1 MKGPPQKVGQARS
14 LNQRPSEKNNSMNSD
29 ESTLNIFREIG
40 FHLLTEIQR
49 KAIPVINR
57 RKNCILVAP
66 TGSGKTESAVIPI
79 FSLLREPKPLSK
91 SIRAIY
97 VTPLRAL
104 NNDVFRRIIDY
115 AKKMELEVQ
124 LRHGDTTQKA
134 RRKLLSDPPDILI
147 TTPESLGVLLTNQKI
162 LQSLKNLEWIV
173 VDEVH
178 ELISNE
184 RGAHLS
190 LSLERL
196 ESNSLKLVVR
206 IGLSATISNVDEASK
221 FVSGVGRECAIL
233 VDKTIRN
240 YDVDV
245 KYVEGTISN
254 IANSIVE
261 YIKTHDIRGSVL
273 LFTNTR
279 DEAEYIGS
287 VLRNLQG
294 VVVDVHHGSLSR
306 EMREDTEKRLRSG
319 MSGIVVCT
327 SSLELGLDIGSV
339 ELVIHFGSPRQVS
352 KLVQR
357 IGRSRHNSP
366 SSAKGLIV
374 SSNYDD
380 VIESM
385 AILKRVR
392 RHSLESQALHH
403 RPLDVLA
410 HHLVGLVI
418 NSPGPKSLQDAFR
431 LFSKAYP
438 FKDLTFNSLQNVI
451 NLLDR
456 CRIIRYQ
463 DADQTFRGGMKSYT
477 YYFNNLS
484 TIPHILKFEVMDIIR
499 KRRIGTLDQQFIGEY
514 GEKGNVFVLKGSQWR
529 IINVDEKKM
538 QVHVEQIQGSLVNIP
553 HWVGEMIPVDYE
565 TAKEVGSLRKSILS
579 DGKAKII
586 PGYSDILRKLTIV
599 PDSKNIVV
607 ERVSAKNSI
616 IIHSTFGTK
625 VNNTLA
631 SLFST
636 IISSQIGYFVE
647 AKTDPYRIMLS
658 SCARIG
664 RNHIQNVFS
673 EEYDT
678 EAVLIT
684 SLGGTYN
691 LNWRVWNV
699 AKKFGIVDKEARYD
713 KRLASLIYERYS
725 KTPLSEESIRELMHD
740 KYDTFLTNS
749 VMKDVRNGTINLH
762 WFDLENFT
770 PLAYPITEHESKF
783 TSSPMSIE
791 RGIIELLKERLEK
804 TKHRLICIRCG
815 KWERLI
821 ETKEISGLI
830 SCKVCGSR
838 LITATFSSDYDL
850 TRIIANKLKG
860 TKISTEEDHK
870 FDRAWK
876 VASLIN
882 NFGAKALLVLSG
894 YGVGVDTAAR
904 ILRNLVEDEEILKT
918 IYNAERQYVTTR
930 AFWKEK

>member
-1 MKGPPQKVGQARS
+1 MKDLPLNLVLAKS
-14 LNQRPSEKNNSMNSD
+14 LSLEPTEKNNSMNLD
-29 ESTLNIFREIG
+29 ESTLKVFNENG
-40 FHLLTEIQR
+40 FHSLTEIQK

-66 TGSGKTESAVIPI
+66 TGSGKTEAAVIPI
-79 FSLLREPKPLSK
+79 FSLLKESNLASK

-115 AKKMELEVQ
+115 ANKMGLEVQ
-124 LRHGDTTQKA
+124 IRHGDTTQKA
-134 RRKLLSDPPDILI
+134 RRRLLSDPPDILI
-147 TTPESLGVLLTNQKI
+147 TTPESLGVLLTNQK
-162 LQSLKNLEWIV
+162 LLELLKTLEWII

-184 RGAHLS
+184 RGTHLS

-196 ESNSLKLVVR
+196 ENISSKPVVR
-206 IGLSATISNVDEASK
+206 IGLSATISNVDEAAR
-221 FVSGVGRECAIL
+221 FVSGIDRVCAVL
-233 VDKTIRN
+233 VDKAIRN
-240 YDVDV
+240 YEVEV
-245 KYVEGTISN
+245 KYVEGSISN
-254 IANSIVE
+254 IAHSIID
-261 YIKTHDIRGSVL
+261 YIKNHHIRGSVL

-287 VLRNLQG
+287 VLRNLKG

-306 EMREDTEKRLRSG
+306 EMREETEKRLRSG
-319 MSGIVVCT
+319 ESSIVVCT

-357 IGRSRHNSP
+357 IGRSNHNSP

-374 SSNYDD
+374 SSNFDD

-385 AILKRVR
+385 AILKRVK
-392 RHSLESQALHH
+392 RHSLESQLPHD
-403 RPLDVLA
+403 RPLDVIA

-418 NSPGPKSLQDAFR
+418 NNREPISLQDAFR
-431 LFSKAYP
+431 LFRRAYP
-438 FKDLTFNSLQNVI
+438 FRDLTVDSLQNVI
-451 NLLDR
+451 TLLDR

-463 DADQTFRGGMKSYT
+463 EADQTFRGGMKSYT

-499 KRRIGTLDQQFIGEY
+499 KRRIGTLDQQFVGEY

-529 IINVDEKKM
+529 IINIDEKKM

-553 HWVGEMIPVDYE
+553 HWVGEMIPVDYD
-565 TAKEVGSLRKSILS
+565 TAKEVGSLRNSILNDRNS
-579 DGKAKII
+579 NII
-586 PGYSDILRKLTIV
+586 PGYSEMLKNLAIV
-599 PDSKNIVV
+599 PDSKNIVI
-607 ERVSAKNSI
+607 ESVSTKNSI

-636 IISSQIGYFVE
+636 IISSQVGYFVE

-658 SCARIG
+658 STARIG

-699 AKKFGIVDKEARYD
+699 AKKFGIVDKEATYD

-740 KYDTFLTNS
+740 KYDILLTNS
-749 VMKDVRNGTINLH
+749 VMRDVRNGATRLH

-770 PLAYPITEHESKF
+770 PLAFPITEHESKF
-783 TSSPMSIE
+783 TSSPMSVE

-815 KWERLI
+815 KWERLV
-821 ETKEISGLI
+821 ETKEITGKI
-830 SCKVCGSR
+830 SCKLCGSR

-850 TRIIANKLKG
+850 TKIIANKLKG
-860 TKISTEEDHK
+860 AKISNEENHK
-870 FDRAWK
+870 FERAWK
-876 VASLIN
+876 VASLIH
-882 NFGAKALLVLSG
+882 NFGSKALFVLSG

-904 ILRNLVEDEEILKT
+904 ILRNLVDDDEILKT

-930 AFWKEK
+930 AFWKD